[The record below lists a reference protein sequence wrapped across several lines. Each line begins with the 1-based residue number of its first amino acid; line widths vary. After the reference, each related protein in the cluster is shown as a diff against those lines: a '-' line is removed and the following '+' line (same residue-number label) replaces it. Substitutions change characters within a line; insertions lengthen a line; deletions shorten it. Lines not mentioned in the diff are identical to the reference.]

1 MNRIK
6 TTSIDKKE
14 KFYGIKER
22 AELLN
27 VSVST
32 INGASVKKIHAS
44 RFGGRIFCAH
54 DELKSSQQQCLDGI
68 NIAK

>member
-6 TTSIDKKE
+6 MISTDKKE
-14 KFYGIKER
+14 KFYSIKEK

-32 INGASVKKIHAS
+32 ISSASVKKIHAS
-44 RFGGRIFCAH
+44 HFGSRIFCAH
-54 DELKSSQQQCLDGI
+54 YEHKSSQQQCLNGF